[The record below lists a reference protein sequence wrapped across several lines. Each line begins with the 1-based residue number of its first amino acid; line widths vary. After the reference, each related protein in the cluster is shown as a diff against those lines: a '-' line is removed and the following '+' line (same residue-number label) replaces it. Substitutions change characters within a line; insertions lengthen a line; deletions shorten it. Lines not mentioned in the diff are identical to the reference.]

1 MVHKQYYLLIFV
13 ETIVNDLDT
22 ADDKV
27 YWKIFIAKK
36 KKKKYNVSQ
45 QRSKKIYRALKNKG
59 NNVGW
64 HCTSRLHR
72 IDEFFH
78 HVEPNDIQLSHWWR
92 GKRQEWIWANYRFV
106 LKSLKTKCS
115 NLKVCRHFLG
125 TSNIRS
131 HILIEDGIDNHL
143 CSLKKETAAQSK

>member
-1 MVHKQYYLLIFV
+1 MAALRALRWLQHWMQSKYSREDCKQTVHKQYYLLIFI

-27 YWKIFIAKK
+27 YWI
-36 KKKKYNVSQ
+36 KKYSVSQ
-45 QRSKKIYRALKNKG
+45 QRSKKIYRAFKNKNKG

-64 HCTSRLHR
+64 HCTSRFHR

-78 HVEPNDIQLSHWWR
+78 HVEPNDIQLGHWWS

-106 LKSLKTKCS
+106 LTSLKTQCS
-115 NLKVCRHFLG
+115 NLKVCWHFFRH
-125 TSNIRS
+125 
-131 HILIEDGIDNHL
+131 
-143 CSLKKETAAQSK
+143 KYY